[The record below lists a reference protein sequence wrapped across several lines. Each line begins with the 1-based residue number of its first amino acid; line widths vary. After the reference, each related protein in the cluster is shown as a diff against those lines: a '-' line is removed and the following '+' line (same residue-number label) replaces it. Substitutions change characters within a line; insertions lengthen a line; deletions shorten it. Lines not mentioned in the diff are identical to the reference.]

1 MINAEFKKTSAC
13 DNVDNTE
20 NIFDSSLGLR
30 KLNLAS
36 QLSAL
41 HSNHLRLN
49 PNTHY

>member
-30 KLNLAS
+30 KLNLYRFKS
-36 QLSAL
+36 RNVNYEHL
-41 HSNHLRLN
+41 H
-49 PNTHY
+49 